1 MNLDYQEQ
9 NAIRLFLQ
17 RITFEDCDP
26 SFSCIKCGKCF
37 ASDDSLKTHTKS
49 AHFLNLK
56 KFTCVI
62 CYKSYESQKQL
73 HSHQQRVH
81 DTNKKIECSKCGKIL
96 SSRSSFL
103 LHYRRFHPLRPS
115 IN

>member
-1 MNLDYQEQ
+1 MNLDFQEH
-9 NAIRLFLQ
+9 NAIKLFLQ
-17 RITFEDCDP
+17 RINFEDLNP
-26 SFSCIKCGKCF
+26 GFLCIRCGKIF
-37 ASDDSLKTHTKS
+37 TSDDSLKTHTKS

-56 KFTCVI
+56 RFSCVI

-81 DTNKKIECSKCGKIL
+81 DSNKKIQCSKCGKIL
-96 SSRSSFL
+96 SSKSSYL
-103 LHYRRFHPLRPS
+103 LHYRRFHPVRPS